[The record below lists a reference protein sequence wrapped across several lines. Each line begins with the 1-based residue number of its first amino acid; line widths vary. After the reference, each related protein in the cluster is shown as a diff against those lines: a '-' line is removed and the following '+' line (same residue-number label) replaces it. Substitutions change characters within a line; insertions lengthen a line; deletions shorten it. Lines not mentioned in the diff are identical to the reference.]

1 MVMRH
6 FNKPAEVTILLE
18 EYNYLK
24 SLETDEAIID
34 PIELKN
40 LKEDS
45 SILHALS
52 FIMDTQKDKDVI
64 VRWNNVLSGYG
75 KEIILPAKSAFSS
88 SKFTI
93 KTI

>member
-1 MVMRH
+1 MRH

-34 PIELKN
+34 PVELKS

-45 SILHALS
+45 LILHALS

-75 KEIILPAKSAFSS
+75 KAIILPTKSAFSS